1 MGTSPAEAANSAVVG
16 GSTVRRIGWLTLVI
30 GFAAALG
37 TQVVS
42 RQWRWAVGLAIGT
55 VLGWLNFRMLRRGA
69 EILLRTGRTPE
80 PARKPRMPVLGAILR
95 YGLIGLSVYV
105 SFEYLHVPLVSLM
118 TGLCAFGLA
127 TIAASIWATL
137 NPEE

>member
-1 MGTSPAEAANSAVVG
+1 MG

-30 GFAAALG
+30 GFTAALG
-37 TQVVS
+37 TELAS
-42 RQWRWAVGLAIGT
+42 RQWRWAAGLAIGT
-55 VLGWLNFRMLRRGA
+55 LLGWLNFRLLRRGA
-69 EILLRTGRTPE
+69 EILLRTGQTPE
-80 PARKPRMPVLGAILR
+80 PGKKPRMPVLGAILR
-95 YGLIGLSVYV
+95 YSLIGLSVYV

>member
-1 MGTSPAEAANSAVVG
+1 
-16 GSTVRRIGWLTLVI
+16 
-30 GFAAALG
+30 
-37 TQVVS
+37 
-42 RQWRWAVGLAIGT
+42 
-55 VLGWLNFRMLRRGA
+55 
-69 EILLRTGRTPE
+69 
-80 PARKPRMPVLGAILR
+80 MPVLGAILR

-105 SFEYLHVPLVSLM
+105 SFEYLHVPLVGLM